1 MADDLRKVA
10 IRRHWAELLG
20 ATAAG
25 THPLYEELAAE
36 AAHDDRLVTPLLAA
50 PESQQRPNLLLAA
63 VHRLVL
69 EDPSSPLAPW
79 YPTTT
84 WLTRVGL
91 DGATLE
97 PPESAPLPEGGGAA
111 FLAFLAEHLEDV
123 GSLVSSRSTQTNE
136 VGRAAL
142 LAWGLSQ
149 IRTLHDEPVALIDLG
164 CSAGLN
170 LLVDRIHLT
179 IGTSEL
185 GDRESGVHVVT
196 ELRGHAPRL
205 ELPRVSWRRGL
216 DRAPLSAALDGDAL
230 WLLACQWPDDL
241 ERFERTRR
249 ALAAARAEP
258 PVLEQGDVVDGLRGV
273 VDHAPLEARVVLFHS
288 WVAAYL
294 SAPDQARLRAAIR
307 ALASERAVSWL
318 WLEHPRDVPGLEPP
332 LVEDRIPGS
341 SLLVLDE
348 PPGQTRVLAQCHPH
362 GSWLAPQPGPSA
374 RGSEGDVTL

>member
-1 MADDLRKVA
+1 M
-10 IRRHWAELLG
+10 RRSRSVDTGPSSSAPS
-20 ATAAG
+20 APG
-25 THPLYEELAAE
+25 THPLYDQLAKQ
-36 AAHDDRLVTPLLAA
+36 AAHDDRLVTPLLCA

-69 EDPSSPLAPW
+69 DDPSSPLASW

-84 WLTRVGL
+84 WLARIGL
-91 DGATLE
+91 DGDPLE
-97 PPESAPLPEGGGAA
+97 SPESAPLPEGGVAA
-111 FLAFLAEHLEDV
+111 FLDFLAEHDEGV
-123 GSLVSSRSTQTNE
+123 ESLVRSRTTQTNE
-136 VGRAAL
+136 IGRTAP

-149 IRTLHDEPVALIDLG
+149 IHALHDEPVALIDLG

-185 GDRESGVHVVT
+185 GDRGARVQVVS
-196 ELRGHAPRL
+196 ELRGDAQHL
-205 ELPRVSWRRGL
+205 ELPAISWRRGL
-216 DRAPLSAALDGDAL
+216 DRAPLSAALDEDAL

-258 PVLEQGDVVDGLRGV
+258 LVLEQGDVIEALRAV
-273 VDHAPLEARVVLFHS
+273 VDQAPVEARVVLFHS

-294 SAPDQARLRAAIR
+294 SVGDQANLRAAIR
-307 ALASERAVSWL
+307 SLATERAVSWL

-332 LVEDRIPGS
+332 RVVDRMPGS
-341 SLLVLDE
+341 SLLVLEE
-348 PPGQTRVLAQCHPH
+348 PPGSARVLAQCHPH
-362 GSWLAPQPGPSA
+362 GTWLAPQP
-374 RGSEGDVTL
+374 